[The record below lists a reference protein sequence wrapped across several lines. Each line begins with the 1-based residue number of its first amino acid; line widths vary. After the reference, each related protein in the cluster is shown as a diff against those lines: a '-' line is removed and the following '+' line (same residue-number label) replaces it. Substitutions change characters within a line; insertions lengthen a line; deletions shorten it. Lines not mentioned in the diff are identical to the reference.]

1 MRAGSWPRN
10 YISLDRTPVHHQSYA
25 ISFTPAPYRDIIT
38 HSLEDATHREPT
50 PRRGNHGRNHQPVIR
65 RTNAEDVLRN
75 RHIVPRSG
83 AGEPGVLRLAMR
95 RRIFS
100 GDHLRVGVRL
110 TTMQPAHLLAGRRID
125 PKIVFKRSV
134 GIAHQSLRNHHP
146 RIVVAED
153 A

>member
-1 MRAGSWPRN
+1 
-10 YISLDRTPVHHQSYA
+10 
-25 ISFTPAPYRDIIT
+25 
-38 HSLEDATHREPT
+38 
-50 PRRGNHGRNHQPVIR
+50 
-65 RTNAEDVLRN
+65 
-75 RHIVPRSG
+75 
-83 AGEPGVLRLAMR
+83 MR

-153 A
+153 AGVLFVARRIRGDLAKVEIIFRVCRLLKHDAVWRRQNLAD